1 MLLGELREVMR
12 SHMLRRSSMEIQ
24 LIRPSRAFP
33 FLIATLVALW
43 MAAGY
48 LRLRQHDERL
58 TRRDVQGERAALIA
72 KP

>member
-1 MLLGELREVMR
+1 MLLSELRGAMR

-24 LIRPSRAFP
+24 LIRPSRVLP

-43 MAAGY
+43 IAAGY
-48 LRLRQHDERL
+48 LRLRQHDERQV
-58 TRRDVQGERAALIA
+58 RRDVQGERAALTA